1 MGNVVFN
8 NLPKS
13 INQGK
18 PYYYVD
24 LHLDLEDSYTIKNN
38 FNQIPEINDFKL
50 DYDINAISNSLRN
63 LFTTTPGDK
72 LLNPEYGLDLRRFLF
87 EPATIEMANLIRR
100 EIYAQVSIFEPRVK
114 LTSVNITIL
123 EDVNE
128 YDITI
133 YMDIPALNINNVSFF
148 GTLKSD
154 GYIFRS

>member
-1 MGNVVFN
+1 MGKIVFN

-13 INQGK
+13 INEGRS
-18 PYYYVD
+18 YYYAD
-24 LHLDLEDSYTIKNN
+24 LHLDLEEKYTIKND
-38 FNQIPEINDFKL
+38 FNQKPEINDLKL
-50 DYDINAISNSLRN
+50 DYDVNAIANSLRN

-72 LLNPEYGLDLRRFLF
+72 ILNPEYGLDLRKYLF
-87 EPATIEMANLIRR
+87 EPATVEIANSIRG
-100 EIYAQVSIFEPRVK
+100 EIYTQVSIYEPRVK

-148 GTLKSD
+148 GTLNSN

>member
-1 MGNVVFN
+1 MGKITFS

-13 INQGK
+13 INQGT
-18 PYYYVD
+18 PYYYAD
-24 LHLDLEDSYTIKNN
+24 LHMDLEDSYTIKNN

-50 DYDINAISNSLRN
+50 DYDINAIANSLRN
-63 LFTTTPGDK
+63 LFTTTPGEK
-72 LLNPEYGLDLRRFLF
+72 ILNPEYGLDLRRFLF
-87 EPATIEMANLIRR
+87 EPATVEIANLIRR
-100 EIYAQVSIFEPRVK
+100 EIYAQVSTFEPRVK

-148 GTLKSD
+148 GTLNSD